1 MTEKSENQPVLISGP
16 GGIPGF
22 QCGERHGLFLNLC
35 LDVETDDMTYHLTSI
50 FTEKAEMGEVIDI
63 IELERNQRQTA

>member
-1 MTEKSENQPVLISGP
+1 MTKKSKNQPVLISGP

-22 QCGERHGLFLNLC
+22 QCGERRGLFLNLC
-35 LDVETDDMTYHLTSI
+35 LDMETDDVTYHLTSI
-50 FTEKAEMGEVIDI
+50 FSEKTEMGEVIDT

>member
-1 MTEKSENQPVLISGP
+1 MTENSKNQPVLISGP

-22 QCGERHGLFLNLC
+22 QYGERRGLFLNLC
-35 LDVETDDMTYHLTSI
+35 LDVETDDVTYHLTSI
-50 FTEKAEMGEVIDI
+50 FSEKAEMGEVIDT